1 MIKSSNLK
9 NGEGVMKRPW
19 YITLFCI
26 AGWLWLFILFPSV
39 FSPETK
45 KIHLLLPS
53 VYGIIIAFLFI
64 ALVGI
69 WHLKKWGLHLF
80 FICLYIKVLLDNL
93 FFKSPNSSLNISI
106 SAGFIFFFIYG
117 IVITIIFY
125 NKMQNE
131 L

>member
-1 MIKSSNLK
+1 
-9 NGEGVMKRPW
+9 MKRPW
-19 YITLFCI
+19 YISTFCI

-53 VYGIIIAFLFI
+53 LYGIIIALLFI
-64 ALVGI
+64 SFVGI
-69 WHLKKWGLHLF
+69 WYLKRWGLEIF
-80 FICLYIKVLLDNL
+80 FIFLFLKTMIDNL
-93 FFKSPNSSLNISI
+93 TSQNSTETVNFNL

-117 IVITIIFY
+117 LIITILY
-125 NKMQNE
+125 YSKMQKE

>member
-1 MIKSSNLK
+1 
-9 NGEGVMKRPW
+9 MKRSW

-45 KIHLLLPS
+45 RVHLLLPS

-69 WHLKKWGLHLF
+69 WHLKKWGLEMF
-80 FICLYIKVLLDNL
+80 FIFLFLKHYLDIFVDNKNSENTFTYNL
-93 FFKSPNSSLNISI
+93 SL
-106 SAGFIFFFIYG
+106 GFLFFFIYG
-117 IVITIIFY
+117 IIITIISY
-125 NKMQNE
+125 KKMSKE
-131 L
+131 F

>member
-1 MIKSSNLK
+1 MIKSLNLK
-9 NGEGVMKRPW
+9 NGDGVMNRPW

-80 FICLYIKVLLDNL
+80 FIFLYIKVLLDNL
-93 FFKSPNSSLNISI
+93 FLKSQNSGLNISI

-117 IVITIIFY
+117 IIITIIFY

>member
-1 MIKSSNLK
+1 MH
-9 NGEGVMKRPW
+9 MKRPW

-26 AGWLWLFILFPSV
+26 TGWFWLFILFPSV

-53 VYGIIIAFLFI
+53 IYGFIIAFLFI

-69 WHLKKWGLHLF
+69 WHFKKWGLEMF
-80 FICLYIKVLLDNL
+80 FIFLFLKHYLDI
-93 FFKSPNSSLNISI
+93 FVSSKNSDNGFRYTL
-106 SAGFIFFFIYG
+106 SAGFLFFFIYS
-117 IVITIIFY
+117 IIITITAY
-125 NKMQNE
+125 KKMNKE

>member
-80 FICLYIKVLLDNL
+80 FIFLYIKVLLDNL
-93 FFKSPNSSLNISI
+93 FLKSQNSGLNISI

-117 IVITIIFY
+117 IIITIIFY